1 MTNTPNTDP
10 SYECA
15 RSFTVIHATAL
26 REWVNDNPTP
36 SRSAELME
44 IVAECEMQYP
54 ILTLFRLMEP
64 MLTEFNQAFDAVQ
77 AASNQAITN
86 N

>member
-1 MTNTPNTDP
+1 MHDPNTNP
-10 SYECA
+10 TTERI

-44 IVAECEMQYP
+44 IVSECERQYL
-54 ILTLFRLMEP
+54 ILALFRTMEP
-64 MLTEFNQAFDAVQ
+64 MLADFNDAFDAFC
-77 AASNQAITN
+77 AAADQAITN

>member
-1 MTNTPNTDP
+1 MHDPNTNP
-10 SYECA
+10 TIERV

-44 IVAECEMQYP
+44 IVRECEWQYP
-54 ILTLFRLMEP
+54 ILTLFRTMEP
-64 MLTEFNQAFDAVQ
+64 MLTDFNYAFDAFC
-77 AASNQAITN
+77 AAEDQKITN